1 MQPMSSKELEYV
13 IDSISNE
20 DLLLRQCAAVVAV
33 ATHPALKSC
42 CEAMVQT
49 HQDNYNTLMK
59 SIEQHQ
65 AVAPIGMN

>member
-20 DLLLRQCAAVVAV
+20 DLLLRQSAAVAAV
-33 ATHPALKSC
+33 STHPALKSC
-42 CEAMVQT
+42 CETMVQN
-49 HQDNYNTLMK
+49 HRAHYDTLMK

-65 AVAPIGMN
+65 SIAPIGMN

>member
-20 DLLLRQCAAVVAV
+20 DLLLRQTAAVVTLS
-33 ATHPALKSC
+33 THPALKSC
-42 CEAMVQT
+42 CESMVKT
-49 HQDNYNTLMK
+49 HQDNYNILMK